1 MQSGA
6 KTLSVGKRIDRY
18 EVRELIGRG
27 GMGAVYRAIDTRLGR
42 TVALKTVLAGGLTA
56 AATEELRRRF
66 MREALAASKVE
77 HRNVIQVID
86 FGIADGETPYLVME
100 YLRADLGTVLK
111 RSPGFLPPGEVVDIM
126 LGMCAAVSAC
136 HRVGIIHR
144 DLKPA
149 NIFLS
154 DTDTGWEVK
163 VLDFGVSKAGLAFDM
178 TQEGRSSARPV
189 PLTRAD
195 RGHVVPA
202 SDQYAVGVLLY
213 VCLTNRPPYEE
224 HESLPLLRAIAVGRF
239 AAPQTH
245 RPDLPE
251 ALEAIV
257 LRAMHVAPTAL
268 RVGARARRQIW
279 KFASPRGRDTWR
291 TLSSTGVPRRRP
303 WIHRCAGSG

>member
-18 EVRELIGRG
+18 EVRELIGHG

-77 HRNVIQVID
+77 HRNVVQVMD

-100 YLRADLGTVLK
+100 YLRGRDLGTVLK
-111 RSPGFLPPGEVVDIM
+111 HSPGFLPPGEVVDIM
-126 LGMCAAVSAC
+126 LGVCAAVSAC

-178 TQEGRSSARPV
+178 TQEGQIVGTPQFLSPEQIE
-189 PLTRAD
+189 
-195 RGHVVPA
+195 GHVVPA

-213 VCLTNRPPYEE
+213 VCLTNRLPYEE
-224 HESLPLLRAIAVGRF
+224 HESLPLLRAIGVGRF
-239 AAPQTH
+239 AAPRTH

-251 ALEAIV
+251 GLEGRSSCGRCTWRRSSASSRCTRLGV
-257 LRAMHVAPTAL
+257 RFGEP
-268 RVGARARRQIW
+268 ARA
-279 KFASPRGRDTWR
+279 
-291 TLSSTGVPRRRP
+291 
-303 WIHRCAGSG
+303 